1 MGYALEILSKPDDI
15 KQSYA
20 SLALI
25 EKQKL
30 TATSQAVSHDAGTE
44 VWQDVSSRRLCCVWT
59 RCTVAHLTDQKWDR
73 KEKKKKTRE
82 RRRDRRVGGREG
94 ENCLGSPKR
103 WISSEACF
111 ITRLPVWRSA
121 GKSRPCGA
129 AAEIYGSLIISTN
142 TFQYSIVQYTTPT
155 LLPVLPGPLTPS
167 LLLHHIKSVT
177 KTHTCRITFSQVREI
192 SIPFNYESL
201 VICCNMGVFLIYIW
215 CWKCSSVTRSWATTS
230 HSTASLKKKETCCF
244 TCWQETPESAS

>member
-1 MGYALEILSKPDDI
+1 M
-15 KQSYA
+15 
-20 SLALI
+20 
-25 EKQKL
+25 
-30 TATSQAVSHDAGTE
+30 
-44 VWQDVSSRRLCCVWT
+44 LCLNQMYCSAFNRPKV
-59 RCTVAHLTDQKWDR
+59 RQER
-73 KEKKKKTRE
+73 KKKKTRE

-142 TFQYSIVQYTTPT
+142 TFQYSIEQYTTPT
-155 LLPVLPGPLTPS
+155 LLPRLPGPLTPS

-201 VICCNMGVFLIYIW
+201 IICCNMGVFLIYIW

-244 TCWQETPESAS
+244 TCWQV